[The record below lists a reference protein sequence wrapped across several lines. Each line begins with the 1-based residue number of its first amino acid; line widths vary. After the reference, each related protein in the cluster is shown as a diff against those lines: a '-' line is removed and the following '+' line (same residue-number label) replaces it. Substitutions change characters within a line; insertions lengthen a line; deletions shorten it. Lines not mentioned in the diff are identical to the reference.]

1 MKLEEAINMMSELV
15 KTHKEEIVDI
25 INQRNLG
32 SLTYASDIEDVEDVV
47 FKNLENKDFLID
59 IDNKVYE
66 KQEYSY
72 EPVSITAI
80 VIASL
85 IVVVGGIT
93 VEQSIRKNR
102 QLREKIFREGFRDRY
117 LTKEQLAEVALIN
130 REMMQNKF
138 LDSQA
143 QFIQAEENYI
153 QQQREKSREQA
164 LLIIVAGVLTIIF
177 ASKYLV
183 K

>member
-1 MKLEEAINMMSELV
+1 MKLNEAINMMSELV
-15 KTHKEEIVDI
+15 ETHKEEIVDI

-32 SLTYASDIEDVEDVV
+32 SLTYASDIYDVEDVV
-47 FKNLENKDFLID
+47 YENLENKDFLTD

-66 KQEYSY
+66 KEEYCY
-72 EPVSITAI
+72 EPVSATVIIIAAAI
-80 VIASL
+80 AI
-85 IVVVGGIT
+85 VGGIT
-93 VEQSIRKNR
+93 VEQTIRKNR

-130 REMMQNKF
+130 RELMQNKF

-143 QFIQAEENYI
+143 QFLQEEENYI